1 MNLEFRQRQVF
12 RREKEEVQAHS
23 QDLGQVWTVSVVY
36 TFSVFENM
44 MHEITRETWSRTEVG
59 MFFGSGSQPVG
70 HDPFGSKDP
79 FTGIAYQI
87 SSIPDIYIMIHND
100 SKITVMKQ
108 QQK

>member
-1 MNLEFRQRQVF
+1 
-12 RREKEEVQAHS
+12 
-23 QDLGQVWTVSVVY
+23 
-36 TFSVFENM
+36 
-44 MHEITRETWSRTEVG
+44 